1 MNIVFVVKCLL
12 EDFTYVL
19 PERYN
24 HCDETWEVAFA
35 FLEVGIGRGGEK
47 VGEAQGRG
55 RKSGGM
61 EGELA
66 EELRDQLLE
75 GNQDD
80 HPLQNS
86 FFFFF

>member
-1 MNIVFVVKCLL
+1 MFQHSICHIQQAFNEYYICVKCLL
-12 EDFTYVL
+12 EDLTSVL

-24 HCDETWEVAFA
+24 HCDETWEVAFV

-55 RKSGGM
+55 RKRGGM

-66 EELRDQLLE
+66 EELRD
-75 GNQDD
+75 
-80 HPLQNS
+80 
-86 FFFFF
+86 